1 MSKSNHRGA
10 LPEKSYYALVDAA
23 EIAGCKPCDLL
34 HCAVLGSLE
43 LLVGVPDGVAV
54 RVYDEQANSVREPFL
69 LKPVLL
75 VLSQS
80 QCLKIELQGKTQLS
94 DFSAGYLLEQ
104 TGKLRKIL
112 PSYGLP
118 ALRHLWVYWR
128 LFDHEEV
135 CLLTIAADN
144 LFMRHAD
151 LVKLMEPA
159 TKSRLPDQMATKAPR
174 SAKPDAS
181 ADKAEESGS
190 ADIATANDSGSTG
203 SEGPETTKSPTKMV
217 QKSRVDVVPAA
228 VAKAAPAGPV
238 ILRLKE
244 VMSRTGLSRS
254 TIYDRRNPTST
265 RHDPSF
271 PQQVVLGNDAGAVG
285 WIESEIDAW
294 IQSRIGSSR
303 K

>member
-1 MSKSNHRGA
+1 MPRKTTTPA
-10 LPEKSYYALVDAA
+10 KSYYRLAEAA
-23 EIAGCKPCDLL
+23 EIAGCKPGDLL
-34 HCAVLGSLE
+34 HSAVQGRVE

-54 RVYDEQANSVREPFL
+54 RVYDEQANSFREPFL

-104 TGKLRKIL
+104 TGELRKIL

-118 ALRHLWVYWR
+118 ALHHLWVHWR
-128 LFDHEEV
+128 LFDNEEV

-144 LFMRHAD
+144 LFVRHAD

-159 TKSRLPDQMATKAPR
+159 TKSKVPDHVATKAPR
-174 SAKPDAS
+174 SAKA
-181 ADKAEESGS
+181 AGKAIKAEESGS
-190 ADIATANDSGSTG
+190 TDHSAAEDSSSSGDQ
-203 SEGPETTKSPTKMV
+203 GPEAKEPPAVIV
-217 QKSRVDVVPAA
+217 QKSRMEEVPPA
-228 VAKAAPAGPV
+228 VAKVVPVGPV

-244 VMSRTGLSRS
+244 VMARTGLSRS
-254 TIYDRRNPTST
+254 TIYDRMSVSSP
-265 RHDPSF
+265 RHDSTF
-271 PQQVVLGNDAGAVG
+271 PRQVNLGGAVG
-285 WIESEIDAW
+285 WVKAEIDEW
-294 IQSRIGSSR
+294 VQSRVNAAR